1 MKPAFLTVL
10 LLAVTTNPLAAED
23 RYGFVQGE
31 RLEYRESSETT
42 LWDIQGWYGSDY
54 HKLWIKTEGE
64 ITGGSTQGAEL
75 QVLYSRA
82 WSAFFDLQFGVRYQ
96 DLSTGDAVSF
106 AAGIQGMAP
115 YRIEIDAAV
124 FVSDDGEFAFRAEFE
139 RDFLLS
145 EKWVLQPRAEFE
157 LDSGSDDEFALD
169 LRLRYLFRRKFA
181 PYVGVSYES
190 DPDDTTLVAGL
201 RFWF

>member
-1 MKPAFLTVL
+1 MTRF
-10 LLAVTTNPLAAED
+10 LLAVSLLAATGYVAAED

-31 RLEYRESSETT
+31 RLEYREASSST
-42 LWDIQGWYGSDY
+42 LWDLQGWYGDDI

-64 ITGGSTQGAEL
+64 FQSGSTHGAEL
-75 QVLYSRA
+75 QILYSRA
-82 WSAFFDLQFGVRYQ
+82 WSAYFDLQFGVRYQ
-96 DLSTGDAVSF
+96 DLSVGDAVSLV
-106 AAGIQGMAP
+106 AGIQGMAP
-115 YRIEIDAAV
+115 YRIEIDAAA
-124 FVSDDGEFAFRAEFE
+124 FISDDGELSFRAELE

-169 LRLRYLFRRKFA
+169 LRLRYEFTRKFA
-181 PYVGVSYES
+181 PYVGASYES
-190 DPDDTTLVAGL
+190 ELDDTTMVAGL